1 MTLIQVEPGV
11 HVFAQDLGLQD
22 RPAVVLVP
30 GFGMTH
36 EAWDR
41 QVRVLTDAG
50 HRVVAIDQRGHG
62 RSDKPLS
69 GYDITQLSDDL
80 LAVLDA
86 LSIKTCTLVGWSF
99 GGQVAFRTAAVAPTR
114 VQRLVLV
121 GSNAVRATRSLD
133 FPFGAPA
140 EPTIAAMVDLEVR
153 DRFAARRTTIRGG
166 FGTEP
171 SDAVVDWM
179 TGQSLQMPSWAALAC
194 YRSMLGTDLVA
205 DIPSVSQPVLQVIGE
220 DDPVHSAKGAHWLSE
235 QLADAR
241 VVTIPDCG
249 HYPMF
254 EAPAALDQH
263 LLDFLRDLPA

>member
-1 MTLIQVEPGV
+1 MTLIEVEPGV
-11 HVFAQDLGLQD
+11 HVFAQDLGPKD

-62 RSDKPLS
+62 RSDKPLT
-69 GYDITQLSDDL
+69 GYDVARLSDDL
-80 LAVLDA
+80 LAVLDP
-86 LSIKTCTLVGWSF
+86 LSIETCSLVGWSF
-99 GGQVAFRTAAVAPTR
+99 GGQVCFRTAAVAPAR

-121 GSNAVRATRSLD
+121 GSNAVRASRSLE

-153 DRFAARRTTIRGG
+153 DRFAARRTTIRSG
-166 FGTEP
+166 FGTNP
-171 SDAVVDWM
+171 SPTVLDWM
-179 TGQSLQMPSWAALAC
+179 TSQSMQMPSWAAIAC
-194 YRSMLGTDLVA
+194 YRSMLDTDLVA
-205 DIPSVSQPVLQVIGE
+205 DIPAVTQPVLQVIGE
-220 DDPVHSAKGAHWLSE
+220 DDPVHSAKGARWLSE

-241 VVTIPDCG
+241 LVTIPDCG

-254 EAPAALDQH
+254 EAPAALDHH
-263 LLDFLRDLPA
+263 LLDFLAS